1 MNDSPHTPLVL
12 VAYASKY
19 GATGEIARRIAQTL
33 STAGI
38 PAVAHDVSTVTEPT
52 RYHSIV
58 VGSAVYAG
66 HWLKEAAQ
74 FLEDNEAALVSRPVW
89 LFSSGPTGHGDPSTL
104 LDGWRLPANLEALA
118 ERIHACDTALFHGA
132 IDLAKLGFGERLMIK
147 AVKGAAGDFRDWA
160 MIDRWASAIAEEIRN
175 ILVEAPTKA
184 AA

>member
-1 MNDSPHTPLVL
+1 VTGCSR
-12 VAYASKY
+12 
-19 GATGEIARRIAQTL
+19 ATGEIARRIAQTL

-38 PAVAHDVSTVTEPT
+38 PAEARDVSTVTEPT

-89 LFSSGPTGHGDPSTL
+89 LFSSGPTGNGDPSAL
-104 LDGWRLPANLEALA
+104 LDGWRFPANLEALS
-118 ERIHACDTALFHGA
+118 ERIHARDIARFHGA
-132 IDLAKLGFGERLMIK
+132 IDLTKLGFGERLMIK
-147 AVKGAAGDFRDWA
+147 AVKGATGDFRDWA
-160 MIDRWASAIAEEIRN
+160 MIDHWTRAIAGEIRQMQG
-175 ILVEAPTKA
+175 ERSMKA